1 MVCFQTKNSNLGKF
15 CRVLQLKILEYFMT
29 LYILL
34 LLGIVYGRL
43 KYIVVIRY
51 IFPVLVFWTTKN
63 LATLEDR
70 AKILSDE
77 FQETE

>member
-34 LLGIVYGRL
+34 LLGIVHGRL